1 MKKMG
6 FRACG
11 GFRCKQHNR
20 PRREWEF
27 RIAIKG
33 TFLSRRKG
41 DIIKVARQR
50 RLACVVFSER
60 EELFQIVPRGL
71 SAILAD
77 LEGLRIAGFPSPL
90 LTVEFHQ
97 GIAVT

>member
-1 MKKMG
+1 MSPPYLSRNGPCSRFQEFPFPLMKKMG

-20 PRREWEF
+20 PRREWGF

-33 TFLSRRKG
+33 TFLSRKKG
-41 DIIKVARQR
+41 DIIKIKVARQR

-77 LEGLRIAGFPSPL
+77 L
-90 LTVEFHQ
+90 
-97 GIAVT
+97 